1 MTARSCPSSSSR
13 PQVSQRAV
21 GRVPSGRRAA
31 RTRYFDDDFED
42 AAKRCFKC
50 GGAGHMARDCPNA
63 EVPKPCFLCARFG
76 HDRANCPNRAP

>member
-1 MTARSCPSSSSR
+1 VGPSR
-13 PQVSQRAV
+13 
-21 GRVPSGRRAA
+21 RRAA
-31 RTRYFDDDFED
+31 CARYFDDDFED